1 MQLFN
6 IQPAVRQNKDGLMW
20 QQCAGVIAADKGKAV
35 DHRWISSFNCL
46 GVYQRPPVHWS
57 LRVKANMYT
66 FGRA

>member
-1 MQLFN
+1 
-6 IQPAVRQNKDGLMW
+6 MW

-57 LRVKANMYT
+57 LRV
-66 FGRA
+66 